1 MSNKNN
7 QTLNSL
13 ICAEVEHFIELY
25 TENDDVRKL
34 VTLLGRLDITAVPS
48 NTSAANP
55 AVAYLDLVIETHLFP
70 SCCTGNDLKLERHF
84 PVLHAS
90 TDVYDINA
98 AILYMFRRGDSQL
111 QQVTAFC
118 YLQHIGGEVDAARER
133 EGVPEGFAS
142 VEFAHRVGC
151 TYLVPE
157 DSLIVRR
164 GAMPSQPKRNILV
177 YNVQIPHIAMMKNAY
192 LCFVGND
199 ENSKYALPILTM
211 EERDSM
217 SPIHIIRVI
226 AASVVTVR
234 KLRGELDSAVEH
246 QLTEIKG
253 VLPNLHD
260 VGPAYVTPLGGVKV
274 LP

>member
-34 VTLLGRLDITAVPS
+34 VTLLGRLDIPAVPS

-70 SCCTGNDLKLERHF
+70 SCCT
-84 PVLHAS
+84 
-90 TDVYDINA
+90 
-98 AILYMFRRGDSQL
+98 
-111 QQVTAFC
+111 
-118 YLQHIGGEVDAARER
+118 
-133 EGVPEGFAS
+133 
-142 VEFAHRVGC
+142 
-151 TYLVPE
+151 
-157 DSLIVRR
+157 
-164 GAMPSQPKRNILV
+164 
-177 YNVQIPHIAMMKNAY
+177 
-192 LCFVGND
+192 GND